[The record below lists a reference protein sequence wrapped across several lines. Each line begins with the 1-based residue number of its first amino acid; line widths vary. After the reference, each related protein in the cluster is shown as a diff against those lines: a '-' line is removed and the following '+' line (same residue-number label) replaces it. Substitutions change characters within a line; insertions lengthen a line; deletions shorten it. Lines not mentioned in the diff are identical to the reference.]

1 MSKASD
7 GISIVIC
14 AYTEER
20 WQELLAA
27 VDSVREQTVRPLEII
42 LVIDHNPRL
51 LARTRRELRDVI
63 VIENVHD
70 RGLSGARN
78 SGIAVAQGEVIAFM
92 DEDAIAA
99 PDWLAS
105 LQQHYGNPDIWGVG
119 GLITPVW
126 MGGRP
131 SWFPPEFDW
140 VVGCTYR
147 GLPRAAQ
154 RVRNLIGCNMSFRH
168 EVFQK
173 VGGFRNGVGRIGN
186 HPIGCEETELCIR
199 LQQQQPQAELLYEP
213 VSKVFHYIPRTRTNW
228 RYFVSRC
235 YFEGLSKALV
245 TRYVG
250 ASAGLA
256 AERAYTFHVLPQGF
270 WQGIKDTI
278 QRGDASGL
286 SRAIAIVLGLAVT
299 TAGYVY
305 GRFVFRLS
313 NLLRSTNNPVNL
325 SSERL

>member
-1 MSKASD
+1 MSKAS
-7 GISIVIC
+7 GGFSIVIC

-27 VDSVREQTVRPLEII
+27 VASVREQTVRPREII
-42 LVIDHNPRL
+42 LVIDHNPQL
-51 LARTRRELRDVI
+51 LARIRQELPDVL
-63 VIENVHD
+63 VVENLHA

-78 SGIAVAQGEVIAFM
+78 SGVAAARGEVIAFM

-99 PDWLAS
+99 PDWLAC
-105 LQQHYGNPDIWGVG
+105 LQQHYSDPQVWGVG

-126 MGGRP
+126 AEGRP
-131 SWFPPEFDW
+131 RWFPPEFDW

-154 RVRNLIGCNMSFRH
+154 HVRNLIGCNMSFRQ

-173 VGGFRNGVGRIGN
+173 IGGFRNGVGRIGN
-186 HPIGCEETELCIR
+186 RPIGCEETELCIR
-199 LQQQQPQAELLYEP
+199 LQQQEPQAQLLYEP
-213 VSKVFHYIPRTRTNW
+213 QSQVFHYIPKARTNW

-235 YFEGLSKALV
+235 YSEGLSKALV

-250 ASAGLA
+250 ANAGLA
-256 AERAYTFHVLPQGF
+256 AERAYTLQVLPQGL
-270 WQGIKDTI
+270 WQGLNDTI
-278 QRGDASGL
+278 QRRDASGL
-286 SRAIAIVLGLAVT
+286 SRAMAIVLGLAIT

-305 GRFVFRLS
+305 GRFAFRLF
-313 NLLRSTNNPVNL
+313 NLLRSTNSPINL
-325 SSERL
+325 SREQL